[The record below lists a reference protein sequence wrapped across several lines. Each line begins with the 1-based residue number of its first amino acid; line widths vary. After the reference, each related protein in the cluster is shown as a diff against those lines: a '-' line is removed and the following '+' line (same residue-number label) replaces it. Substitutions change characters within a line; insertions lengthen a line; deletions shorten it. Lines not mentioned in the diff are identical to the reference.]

1 MRVAVK
7 VVIIGMC
14 LAGVAL
20 VGACASKSTGTA
32 SSTPSPPKLT
42 PREQAT
48 AYFKQLTPVAKSHD
62 AVSKK
67 MKKLHLGLSS
77 RDDAYSIAA
86 AIKSS
91 YLPAVEQVQ
100 GELAAVKPPPAF
112 RAAHARLRKVIAL
125 EDDMLYFLWHALQ
138 DGVYAHTL
146 ESGFEN
152 KVERY
157 IARLDKTGRKYNV
170 AMRAAAKRAGV
181 KVPKLL
187 LAEFSR

>member
-7 VVIIGMC
+7 VVIIGIC
-14 LAGVAL
+14 LSGVAL
-20 VGACASKSTGTA
+20 AGACASKSTGTA
-32 SSTPSPPKLT
+32 SPTPSPPKLT

-48 AYFKQLTPVAKSHD
+48 VYFKQLTPVVKTHD
-62 AVSKK
+62 AVGKK
-67 MKKLHLGLSS
+67 MNKLHIGLSD

-86 AIKSS
+86 AIKST

-146 ESGFEN
+146 EPGFEN
-152 KVERY
+152 KAERY
-157 IARLDKTGRKYNV
+157 VARLDETARKYNV
-170 AMRAAAKRAGV
+170 AMRAAAKGSGV
-181 KVPKLL
+181 KIPKLL
-187 LAEFSR
+187 LAEFSL